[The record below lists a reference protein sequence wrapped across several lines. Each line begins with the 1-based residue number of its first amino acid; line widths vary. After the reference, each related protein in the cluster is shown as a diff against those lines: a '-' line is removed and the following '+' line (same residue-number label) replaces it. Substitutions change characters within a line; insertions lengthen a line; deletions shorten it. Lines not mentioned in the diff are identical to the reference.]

1 MIEINLLPPE
11 ARKKEQNFKL
21 PIPKE
26 TLVLFGG
33 AVIVLLVLIHLLLMG
48 ALAAKKVKYLGLNM
62 EWQKILP
69 EKTKIDTLKSD
80 QKEITEKIKSI
91 DKLTKKGRMS
101 WARKLNIIS
110 DVLPQGVWVRLINFS
125 GKSLTIE
132 GSSVSLRGEEVILVN
147 KFASALKNNADF
159 YSDFKN
165 LEVGSIK
172 RRQIKN
178 IEVAD
183 FILTANF
190 QEK

>member
-1 MIEINLLPPE
+1 
-11 ARKKEQNFKL
+11 
-21 PIPKE
+21 
-26 TLVLFGG
+26 
-33 AVIVLLVLIHLLLMG
+33 MG
-48 ALAAKKVKYLGLNM
+48 ALAAKKVKYLGLNI

-80 QKEITEKIKSI
+80 RKEITEKIKSI